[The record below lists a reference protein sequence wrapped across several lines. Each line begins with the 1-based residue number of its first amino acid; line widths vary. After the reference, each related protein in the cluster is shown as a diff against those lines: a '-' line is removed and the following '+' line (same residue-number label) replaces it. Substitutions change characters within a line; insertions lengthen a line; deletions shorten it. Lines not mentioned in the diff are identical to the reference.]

1 VISAVIV
8 ATTIAGPVLFL
19 LAAVRISPGA
29 TLPFYAVTGC
39 HWLSLPFHCRSL
51 DRRSL
56 DRRSIAYAV
65 TGCHGLLRDLHS
77 KLAVIAVIF
86 CQIDALG

>member
-39 HWLSLPFHCRSL
+39 H
-51 DRRSL
+51 
-56 DRRSIAYAV
+56 
-65 TGCHGLLRDLHS
+65 GLLRDLHS